1 MKLFAGEIQD
11 FEDVRGI
18 LQVSGNH
25 LDLPPL
31 RRLAR
36 RYGVEV
42 DRKLDAI
49 LEETP
54 PSRQPSHDSI
64 GAAGILFLNCGKVSP
79 PGSAG
84 DSSVVAPALSESAFG
99 QFNCDSCG
107 QDNLVPFSDGLS
119 VEVSALVR
127 TNTG

>member
-49 LEETP
+49 LEE
-54 PSRQPSHDSI
+54 DS
-64 GAAGILFLNCGKVSP
+64 AQ
-79 PGSAG
+79 SATF
-84 DSSVVAPALSESAFG
+84 A
-99 QFNCDSCG
+99 
-107 QDNLVPFSDGLS
+107 
-119 VEVSALVR
+119 
-127 TNTG
+127 